1 MENHPQ
7 ERRFNHILHDNEVK
21 IVNATKYTPK
31 TTHVC
36 RTQVHEQKHMLHR
49 L

>member
-7 ERRFNHILHDNEVK
+7 ERRFNHILHENGVM

-31 TTHVC
+31 T
-36 RTQVHEQKHMLHR
+36 RPR
-49 L
+49 LPNTSP